1 MATVLSAPS
10 AAHHTQFDFATPETA
25 VAAPEQTSFD
35 LSSSEK
41 AIRNASVVAIIFCV
55 TLLGA
60 ISLWLWYGM
69 HQYQNCL

>member
-1 MATVLSAPS
+1 MASVLSTPS

-25 VAAPEQTSFD
+25 VAEQASFD
-35 LSSSEK
+35 SSSSEK
-41 AIRNASVVAIIFCV
+41 AIRNASVVAIVFCV